1 MDLASSM
8 KAVDAVQMAAE
19 AFANAEGLDREASH
33 FLAVA
38 LREAAMNAITHG
50 NRGDESN
57 RVIIRFKSDKNGN
70 LVFEVKDEGE
80 GFDPKQLPD
89 PLEPENLRRG
99 SGRGVFYMRKF
110 TDKVRYRFPKSGGT
124 VVELHK
130 KLTGPRR
137 LSKQVKKQQ
146 K

>member
-8 KAVDAVQMAAE
+8 KVVDAVQMAAE
-19 AFANAEGLDREASH
+19 AFAKAEGLDSEASH

-38 LREAAMNAITHG
+38 LREAAINAITHG
-50 NRGDESN
+50 NRGAKSN
-57 RVIIRFKSDKNGN
+57 RVIIRFKGAENGN

-80 GFDPKQLPD
+80 GFDLKQLPD

-110 TDKVRYRFPKSGGT
+110 TDKVRYRFLKGGGT

-137 LSKQVKKQQ
+137 LSTPVKK
-146 K
+146 KHK